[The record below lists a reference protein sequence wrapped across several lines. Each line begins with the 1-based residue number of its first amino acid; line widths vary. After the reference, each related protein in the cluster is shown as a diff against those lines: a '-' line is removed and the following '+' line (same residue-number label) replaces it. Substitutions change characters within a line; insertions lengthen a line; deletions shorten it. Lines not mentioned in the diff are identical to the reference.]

1 MVELF
6 NIYYKIRTV
15 MKKILLLTGLLTLSL
30 FANDVKWL
38 NSYKEA
44 AVAAKAQNKPMLL
57 FINRAD
63 CGACQMM
70 KEVVFTDETIYPY
83 INENFVP
90 VSLNINKNDAPQDL
104 QSEMTPT
111 FHFVKYDGTK
121 IRETLV
127 GGKTGKFYLNI
138 LKEAVAA
145 YK

>member
-1 MVELF
+1 MTLGLNATEINWLESYTKASQ
-6 NIYYKIRTV
+6 IAKI
-15 MKKILLLTGLLTLSL
+15 
-30 FANDVKWL
+30 
-38 NSYKEA
+38 E
-44 AVAAKAQNKPMLL
+44 NKPMLV
-57 FINRAD
+57 FINRPD
-63 CGACQMM
+63 CGACKMM
-70 KEVVFTDETIYPY
+70 KEVVFKDKIVYPY

-90 VSLNINKNDAPQDL
+90 VSLNINKNDAPKDL
-104 QSEMTPT
+104 QSEVTPT

>member
-1 MVELF
+1 MT
-6 NIYYKIRTV
+6 KII
-15 MKKILLLTGLLTLSL
+15 ILLLMTLGLNATEI
-30 FANDVKWL
+30 NWL
-38 NSYKEA
+38 ESYTKA
-44 AVAAKAQNKPMLL
+44 SQIAKIENKPMLV
-57 FINRAD
+57 FINRPG
-63 CGACQMM
+63 CGACEMM
-70 KEVVFTDETIYPY
+70 KEVVFKDKTIYPY
-83 INENFVP
+83 INEHFVP
-90 VSLNINKNDAPQDL
+90 VSLNINKNDAPKDL

>member
-1 MVELF
+1 
-6 NIYYKIRTV
+6 
-15 MKKILLLTGLLTLSL
+15 MKRIIVLLLITLGLNASEIT
-30 FANDVKWL
+30 WL
-38 NSYKEA
+38 ESYTKAAEVAKEED
-44 AVAAKAQNKPMLL
+44 KPMLL
-57 FINRAD
+57 FINRPD

-70 KEVVFTDETIYPY
+70 KEVVFKDKTIYTY
-83 INENFVP
+83 INEHFIP
-90 VSLNINKNDAPQDL
+90 VSLDINKNDVPESL